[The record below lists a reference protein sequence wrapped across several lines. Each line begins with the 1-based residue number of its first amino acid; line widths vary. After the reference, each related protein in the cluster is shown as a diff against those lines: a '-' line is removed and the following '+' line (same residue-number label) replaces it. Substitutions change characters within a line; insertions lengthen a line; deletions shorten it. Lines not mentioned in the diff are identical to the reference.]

1 MDDNCFYNIDNT
13 VQGII
18 GTPLFS
24 YFYKILGSLK
34 CMTTL
39 NGGGS

>member
-1 MDDNCFYNIDNT
+1 MEDNFFYIIDNT
-13 VQGII
+13 AQEVIE
-18 GTPLFS
+18 TPLFS

-39 NGGGS
+39 